1 MLVGELPD
9 GMQRDAELYAG
20 CVSGAIQQQDYLA
33 IVADAGFTNVA
44 VQKQKPITLPED
56 LLKNYLTPDEIASYQ
71 QDGHGIFSITVF
83 ATKFATK
90 LVTAPKA

>member
-1 MLVGELPD
+1 M
-9 GMQRDAELYAG
+9 G
-20 CVSGAIQQQDYLA
+20 CSATPNSTP
-33 IVADAGFTNVA
+33 VAYRGLSNSRTTSPLWPTRGFTNVA